1 MEKGSLEGLI
11 GLLIL
16 GFCVWMIL
24 RHPLKSLSFLFKGGF
39 LLVLGLGAFLVLWWV
54 LLIL

>member
-16 GFCVWMIL
+16 GFCIRMIL
-24 RHPLKSLSFLFKGGF
+24 RHPLKSLSLLFKGGF
-39 LLVLGLGAFLVLWWV
+39 LLVLGLGAFLVIWWV
-54 LLIL
+54 FLTV

>member
-16 GFCVWMIL
+16 GFCIRMIL
-24 RHPLKSLSFLFKGGF
+24 RHPLKSLLFLFKGGF
-39 LLVLGLGAFLVLWWV
+39 LLVLGLGAFLVIWWV
-54 LLIL
+54 LLTL